1 MVASFVVAN
10 HFHIWLWFN
19 NNMATET
26 ALEQQRRIAAENDDF
41 QTWRNA
47 YLAERDIADEWG
59 GGLINGR
66 PAAVVVPNDPTS
78 DSARQPLPGQ
88 GERERAARTSS
99 VGNNPDLVY
108 ANAER
113 ISREMAPRHDDNN
126 KVVAQSYNSFLA
138 DRGMDPNTIG
148 GARLYTD
155 EQGNRRFNAP
165 SIDDEYE
172 AINLQNR
179 VSGQN
184 ARTRIAAN
192 RLRDR
197 NPLAAAELMNDLSVS
212 SLARGGRSSEDR
224 RAVAL
229 DYLQQ
234 QRDRI
239 NQVNQARQRAQ
250 SNGFSSPDT
259 GIGPR
264 RYWDRVANIA

>member
-1 MVASFVVAN
+1 
-10 HFHIWLWFN
+10 
-19 NNMATET
+19 MATKET
-26 ALEQQRRIAAENDDF
+26 DLERQKRLAAEEDDF
-41 QTWRNA
+41 RRFQEA
-47 YLAERDIADEWG
+47 YRAEQAIADEWG

-78 DSARQPLPGQ
+78 DGTIQPLPGRP
-88 GERERAARTSS
+88 ERDRAARTAS

-113 ISREMAPRHDDNN
+113 ISREMAPRYDDNN
-126 KVVAQSYNSFLA
+126 KVVAQSYNSFLG

-155 EQGNRRFNAP
+155 DQGNRRFNAP

-197 NPLAAAELMNDLSVS
+197 NPVAAAELMNDLSVS

-250 SNGFSSPDT
+250 SNGFSPSDT